1 MQLQILCCTTAKIVV
16 KLCKRKHFQTNI
28 AVKEN
33 TNVYFSKKKNEKKDH
48 QYFPLAIY

>member
-33 TNVYFSKKKNEKKDH
+33 TNMGIFQKKK
-48 QYFPLAIY
+48 